1 VNVTNCKS
9 ATGMT
14 NVKNEINLMEREYKN
29 QIILLDIFGLIYMQQ
44 FSNRPIKCAV
54 LEVI

>member
-1 VNVTNCKS
+1 MNVTNCKS